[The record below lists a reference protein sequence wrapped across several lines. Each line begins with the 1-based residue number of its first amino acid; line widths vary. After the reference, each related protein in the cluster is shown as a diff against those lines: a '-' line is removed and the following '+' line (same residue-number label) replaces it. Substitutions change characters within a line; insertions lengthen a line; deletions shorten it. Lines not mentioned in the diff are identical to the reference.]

1 VPRRFILWDI
11 DGTLISTGR
20 IGRLALESGA
30 KRAGRLGVVP
40 HVIMSGKTDPQIARE
55 ILTASGMAEADIAVV
70 LPAAL
75 EEAERVLLAES
86 GRMLAEGRA
95 HPGVREL
102 LEALAA
108 TDGVRQSLLTG
119 NTAPNALEKVRTFG
133 FEPYFDFKIGAYGT
147 DHPNRDCLVPIALER
162 ARELRGADYRREEVW
177 VIGDTARDLSCAR
190 AAGVRC
196 LIVGTGHNGFEA
208 VRKLEADAL
217 AVDLANTEEI
227 LRILLS

>member
-1 VPRRFILWDI
+1 VPRFILWDV
-11 DGTLISTGR
+11 DGTLISTGG

-30 KRAGRLGVVP
+30 KRAGRLDAVP
-40 HVIMSGKTDPQIARE
+40 HVVMSGKTDPQIVRE
-55 ILTASGMAEADIAVV
+55 ILTASGMEAADIAAV

-95 HPGVREL
+95 HRGVREL
-102 LEALAA
+102 LKALAA
-108 TDGVRQSLLTG
+108 TDGVRQSLITG
-119 NTAPNALEKVRTFG
+119 NTAPNALEKVRIFG
-133 FEPYFDFKIGAYGT
+133 FESYFDFRIGAYGT
-147 DHPNRDCLVPIALER
+147 DHPDRDCLVPIALGR
-162 ARELRGADYRREEVW
+162 ARELRGSDYRQDEVW

-208 VRKLEADAL
+208 VRELEADAL
-217 AVDLANTEEI
+217 AMDLADTEQI
-227 LRILLS
+227 LRTLLS